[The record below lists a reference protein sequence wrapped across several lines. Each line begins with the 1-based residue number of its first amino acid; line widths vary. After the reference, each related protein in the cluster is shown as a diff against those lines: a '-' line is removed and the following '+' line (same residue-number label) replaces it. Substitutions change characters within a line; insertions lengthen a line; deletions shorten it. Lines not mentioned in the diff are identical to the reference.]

1 MPRHAPRTP
10 RTPPAPPSRKAPSAP
25 PAQTYTPPVGFPAD
39 PAEWLAYLKA
49 GQFTDAQLHYLHGPA
64 FVQYVG
70 AINAA
75 RGSDALA
82 GVVALGDQII
92 AAWTTIRAT
101 TPPPASGNPFQIA
114 GG

>member
-1 MPRHAPRTP
+1 MRHAPRMP
-10 RTPPAPPSRKAPSAP
+10 RTQPAPPARKAPAAP
-25 PAQTYTPPVGFPAD
+25 SNTYTPPAGFPAD
-39 PAEWLAYLKA
+39 PAEWLAYLKD
-49 GQFTDAQLHYLHGPA
+49 GQFTAAQLHYLHGPA

-82 GVVALGDQII
+82 GIVALGDQII
-92 AAWTTIRAT
+92 VEWATIRAT
-101 TPPPASGNPFQIA
+101 TSPPAAGNPFQTV

>member
-1 MPRHAPRTP
+1 MRHAPRTP
-10 RTPPAPPSRKAPSAP
+10 RSPPALPARKPASALPPPSTPPA
-25 PAQTYTPPVGFPAD
+25 GFPAD
-39 PAEWLAYLKA
+39 PAEWLAYLRA
-49 GQFTDAQLHYLHGPA
+49 GKFTAAQLHYLHGPA

-82 GVVALGDQII
+82 GIVALGDQII
-92 AAWTTIRAT
+92 VEWATIRAT
-101 TPPPASGNPFQIA
+101 TSPPAAGNPFQTV

>member
-1 MPRHAPRTP
+1 MTRHAPRPP
-10 RTPPAPPSRKAPSAP
+10 RAPPAPPVRKPQSAP
-25 PAQTYTPPVGFPAD
+25 PPLSPPPAGFPAD
-39 PAEWLAYLKA
+39 PAEWLAYLRA
-49 GQFTDAQLHYLHGPA
+49 GKFTDAQLRYLHGPA

-82 GVVALGDQII
+82 GIVALGDQII
-92 AAWTTIRAT
+92 VEWATIRAT
-101 TPPPASGNPFQIA
+101 TSPPAAGNPFQTV